1 MPIPGRSFTVVVV
14 LAIGTVTT
22 GCQSESSSTPPA
34 GPSTV
39 SASNT
44 AAEVAVGNT
53 AGKPKSRT
61 FELDYGVTVND
72 VPAGSRLRVWLPM
85 PQTTAAQQISRL
97 RQVVPVEPKQTT
109 ESKYG
114 NRMLHFD
121 LKPSSTDPITF
132 QVTWQIT
139 RNEVL
144 GLDTVDPAAELDD
157 AERKIYL
164 AANLKVPI
172 DGKPLTL
179 IDPNR
184 LSSKNSIELG
194 RSLYE
199 QVDTHMRYDKSK
211 PGFGNGDVLWACD
224 SGFGNCTDFHS
235 LFISWARS
243 QDLPARFEIGFPL
256 PSERGEGKI
265 GGYHCWAQ
273 FHVEG
278 HGWVPTDISE
288 ADKHPDL
295 KSYYF
300 GNLTENRVQFTIG
313 RDITLEPA
321 QDSDPLNYF
330 IYPYIEVD
338 GKAWTT
344 EKTERAFAFRDK
356 DKVDG

>member
-1 MPIPGRSFTVVVV
+1 MPNPAQPFILVFA
-14 LAIGTVTT
+14 LAIGAAAP
-22 GCQSESSSTPPA
+22 GCQSEDAATAPVEQPA
-34 GPSTV
+34 VSESTV
-39 SASNT
+39 AQNT
-44 AAEVAVGNT
+44 ADQ
-53 AGKPKSRT
+53 PKSRT

-72 VPAGSRLRVWLPM
+72 VPEGSRLRVWLPM
-85 PQTTAAQQISRL
+85 PQTTAAQQI
-97 RQVVPVEPKQTT
+97 RQLGRQVPVEPKQTT

-121 LKPSSTDPITF
+121 LKPSSPRPITF

-144 GLDTVDPAAELDD
+144 GLDTVDPTAGLDD

-172 DGKPLTL
+172 AGKPLTL

-184 LSSKNSIELG
+184 LSRENPIELG
-194 RSLYE
+194 RSLYK
-199 QVDTHMRYDKSK
+199 QVDSHMRYDKSK

-256 PSERGEGKI
+256 PPDRGEGKI

-273 FHVEG
+273 FHVDG

-300 GNLTENRVQFTIG
+300 GNLSENRVQFTIG

-321 QDSDPLNYF
+321 QDGDPLNYF
-330 IYPYIEVD
+330 IYPHIEVD
-338 GKAWTT
+338 GKTWSVD
-344 EKTERAFAFRDK
+344 KTERTFAFRDK
-356 DKVDG
+356 VDG

>member
-1 MPIPGRSFTVVVV
+1 MPILARPFTIVVV
-14 LAIGTVTT
+14 LAIGTAEI
-22 GCQSESSSTPPA
+22 GCQSEDTGTSPG

-39 SASNT
+39 SESTVAGEAVAERT
-44 AAEVAVGNT
+44 AIR
-53 AGKPKSRT
+53 PRSRT
-61 FELDYGVTVND
+61 FDLDYGVTVND

-97 RQVVPVEPKQTT
+97 RQQVPVEPIQTT

-121 LKPSSTDPITF
+121 LEPSTAGPIFF

-144 GLDTVDPAAELDD
+144 GLDTVDPTAGLDD
-157 AERKIYL
+157 AERTTYL

-172 DGKPLTL
+172 AGKPLTL
-179 IDPNR
+179 IDPNQ
-184 LSSKNSIELG
+184 LSRENPIALG

-199 QVDTHMRYDKSK
+199 QVDSHMRYDKSK

-256 PSERGEGKI
+256 PPDRGEGKI
-265 GGYHCWAQ
+265 DGYHCWAQ
-273 FHVEG
+273 FHVDG

-321 QDSDPLNYF
+321 QDGDPLNYF
-330 IYPYIEVD
+330 IYPHIEVD
-338 GKAWTT
+338 GKTWSLD
-344 EKTERAFAFRDK
+344 KTERMFAFRDK
-356 DKVDG
+356 VDG